1 MSETKINHVYLLGLG
16 AIGGTYA
23 AKLFDY
29 FPEKVKII
37 CDTERATRYREKGL
51 TVNGKIYN
59 FDLITPQEIAAPA
72 ADLILIAVKHNQ
84 LEQAIQHLKGFVGK
98 NTIVISLLNGISNED
113 QIGREIGMEH
123 MLYAYVYMDA
133 VREGNVVTYNRIGEV
148 VFGERYNEKLSE
160 RVLAVKCF
168 FESAG
173 IPYRIPVDMARAMW
187 TKFMLNVGVNQVS
200 AVLRGNYGLF
210 QRSIYATELMILAA
224 REVVALSDIYGI
236 GLNDR
241 DVDYFVNTVK
251 SLNPDSKTS
260 MLQDLEA
267 GRNTEIDIFAGT
279 VIRLGERMKV
289 PTPVNHILY
298 RMIRVA
304 EEHPQTY

>member
-1 MSETKINHVYLLGLG
+1 MSEIKINHVYLLGLG

-37 CDTERATRYREKGL
+37 CDTERAARYREKGL

-59 FDLITPQEIAAPA
+59 FDFITPQEIAAPA

-98 NTIVISLLNGISNED
+98 NTIVMSLLNGI
-113 QIGREIGMEH
+113 
-123 MLYAYVYMDA
+123 
-133 VREGNVVTYNRIGEV
+133 
-148 VFGERYNEKLSE
+148 NEKLSE
-160 RVLAVKCF
+160 RVLAVKYF

-173 IPYRIPVDMARAMW
+173 IPYRIPLDMVRAMW

-304 EEHPQTY
+304 EEHPQT